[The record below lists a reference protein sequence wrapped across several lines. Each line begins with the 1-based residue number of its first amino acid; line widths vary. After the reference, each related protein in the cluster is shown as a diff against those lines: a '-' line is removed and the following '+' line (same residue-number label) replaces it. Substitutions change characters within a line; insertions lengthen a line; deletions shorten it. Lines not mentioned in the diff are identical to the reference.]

1 MSGTKVQCPKCK
13 QYMDAGWYQGHV
25 KRCRGDASAAA
36 TDDESDYEIL
46 DAIEVGEDEGRYQLK
61 DGKGTVYS
69 VHKPAYGDEDD
80 DFNIAYEYERR
91 PIATGKRVGED
102 AKWARLKR
110 DKNRTAPDMGMEY
123 VKMVAGSNLSRDL
136 RRRPHFMAPKAFDE
150 WQKAHDKKERYI
162 YEETDIDGD
171 KIKDSV
177 VRARR
182 KYNKDLKKYEDEY
195 DKKGN
200 PVRDLIA
207 VNGWT
212 TVKSDYDDRKQF
224 YEAYPTAEARK
235 GKSFT
240 KFTHSKYYTDADK
253 DEFGYPS
260 HAYIEKRKAKMY
272 NEGHK
277 KRIRMPL
284 PTARKDFGAMV
295 GAAYKAAVTDFI
307 KQHPEIER
315 KNVSVEAGFIP
326 KVSNAFWRAWIL
338 ETLFEEIR
346 DTEYYKKLLDKYIAR
361 FDRAKFNKDKGITF
375 NIRDPEHREKFEKTL
390 LKNDSVRM
398 GINSLVQ
405 QLLDEKGPFFAE
417 SFEHLKGIFAKELIV
432 NQ

>member
-1 MSGTKVQCPKCK
+1 MGKP
-13 QYMDAGWYQGHV
+13 V
-25 KRCRGDASAAA
+25 KLEFWCFSAK
-36 TDDESDYEIL
+36 TITLHIL
-46 DAIEVGEDEGRYQLK
+46 
-61 DGKGTVYS
+61 T
-69 VHKPAYGDEDD
+69 
-80 DFNIAYEYERR
+80 
-91 PIATGKRVGED
+91 
-102 AKWARLKR
+102 
-110 DKNRTAPDMGMEY
+110 
-123 VKMVAGSNLSRDL
+123 
-136 RRRPHFMAPKAFDE
+136 
-150 WQKAHDKKERYI
+150 
-162 YEETDIDGD
+162 
-171 KIKDSV
+171 
-177 VRARR
+177 
-182 KYNKDLKKYEDEY
+182 
-195 DKKGN
+195 
-200 PVRDLIA
+200 
-207 VNGWT
+207 
-212 TVKSDYDDRKQF
+212 
-224 YEAYPTAEARK
+224 
-235 GKSFT
+235 
-240 KFTHSKYYTDADK
+240 
-253 DEFGYPS
+253 YPS

>member
-1 MSGTKVQCPKCK
+1 MPKSTKVQCPKCK
-13 QYMDAGWYQGHV
+13 DYMTRKQYEKHA
-25 KRCRGDASAAA
+25 KICRGDDPPVA

-46 DAIEVGEDEGRYQLK
+46 DAVEIG
-61 DGKGTVYS
+61 S
-69 VHKPAYGDEDD
+69 DD
-80 DFNIAYEYERR
+80 DPEFYHRQNEGEMR
-91 PIATGKRVGED
+91 PSYTDAELNELFEQTARPGFKGKRIGED

-110 DKNRTAPDMGMEY
+110 DKKRTAPEMGMEY

-136 RRRPHFMAPKAFDE
+136 RRRPHFMAPNAFDE
-150 WQKAHDKKERYI
+150 WQKVHDKKKRYFA
-162 YEETDIDGD
+162 EETDVDGD
-171 KIKDSV
+171 EIDDFV
-177 VRARR
+177 VSKNRR
-182 KYNKDLKKYEDEY
+182 VY
-195 DKKGN
+195 DKGSKKWVIEVDENGN

-224 YEAYPTAEARK
+224 YDAYPTAKARK

-240 KFTHSKYYTDADK
+240 KFIHSKYYTEDDQ
-253 DEFGYPS
+253 DEFGYPT
-260 HAYIEKRKAKMY
+260 HAYIEKRKEKMY
-272 NEGHK
+272 NDGYK
-277 KRIRMPL
+277 KKIRMPL
-284 PTARKDFGAMV
+284 PTARQDFMKMV
-295 GAAYKAAVTDFI
+295 GAAYKAAVTDLI

-326 KVSNAFWRAWIL
+326 KIGNKFWRGWII

-346 DTEYYKKLLDKYIAR
+346 ETEYYKELLDKYIAR

-375 NIRDPEHREKFEKTL
+375 NIRNPEHREKFEKTL

-417 SFEHLKGIFAKELIV
+417 SFEHLKYIFAKELIV
-432 NQ
+432 DNQ